1 MDWQSIAQTLQ
12 DSSLQVIQD
21 PQQVAKLSQ
30 DYFHFSPVLQEKL
43 GDCRGDLVVRARSE
57 ADVLTVA
64 QLCVREQIP
73 LTLRGAGTGNYGQ
86 CIPLRGGIILDLS
99 GLNRILRLEP
109 GLALAE
115 AGVKMGALERQAQTL
130 GWELRMAPS
139 TYRTATLGG
148 FISGGS
154 VGMGSI
160 NYGLISDAGNV
171 RSLRLVTLEDPPQIL
186 TLRGEEIQAVLHAY
200 GVNGAITQVELP
212 LAPLFPWAESII
224 AFPDLKPAAEFAQA
238 LSLSSGIVKK
248 QIAVQADPIPRYFS
262 ALQNYLPEG
271 QAVVFTI
278 TSDWDRP
285 ALVSLIRQHGG
296 TLTDYQLQSG
306 AQCRGLV
313 EFCWNHTTL
322 LARAVDPTLTYLQVF
337 YGDLERVLRLQAQLG
352 EEVMIH
358 LEWLRVGGNPTP
370 AGLPLVRYQSAER
383 LGEIIRL
390 HQEAGAVVANPH
402 AYTLEGGG
410 TGPLKPALLDLKRR
424 ADPFN
429 LLNPGKIEALL

>member
-1 MDWQSIAQTLQ
+1 MAT
-12 DSSLQVIQD
+12 
-21 PQQVAKLSQ
+21 
-30 DYFHFSPVLQEKL
+30 
-43 GDCRGDLVVRARSE
+43 
-57 ADVLTVA
+57 
-64 QLCVREQIP
+64 
-73 LTLRGAGTGNYGQ
+73 
-86 CIPLRGGIILDLS
+86 
-99 GLNRILRLEP
+99 
-109 GLALAE
+109 
-115 AGVKMGALERQAQTL
+115 LERQAQTL

-139 TYRTATLGG
+139 TCRTATLGG

-154 VGMGSI
+154 VGAGSI
-160 NYGLISDAGNV
+160 NYGFISDAGNV

-186 TLRGEEIQAVLHAY
+186 TLRGEETQAVLHAY
-200 GVNGAITQVELP
+200 GTNGVVTQVELP

-224 AFPDLKPAAEFAQA
+224 AFPGLKPAAEFSRA
-238 LSLSSGIVKK
+238 LSFSSGIVKK
-248 QIAVQADPIPRYFS
+248 QIAVHADPIPRYFS
-262 ALQNYLPEG
+262 ALQPYLPQG
-271 QAVVFTI
+271 GSIVFTI

-285 ALVSLIRQHGG
+285 ALADLIKRHGG
-296 TLTDYQLQSG
+296 TLTDYQPQSG
-306 AQCRGLV
+306 ADCRGLT

-337 YGDLERVLRLQAQLG
+337 YGDLERVLRLQEQFG

-358 LEWLRVGGNPTP
+358 LEWLRVAGNPAP

-383 LGEIIRL
+383 LAEIIRL

-410 TGPLKPALLDLKRR
+410 TGPLNPALLDLKRR

>member
-1 MDWQSIAQTLQ
+1 MDWQTIAQTLQ
-12 DSSLQVIQD
+12 DASLQVVQD
-21 PQQVAKLSQ
+21 PQQIFKLSQ
-30 DYFHFSPVLQEKL
+30 DYFHFSPILQEQL
-43 GDCRGDLVVRARSE
+43 GNRRGDLAVRARSE

-64 QLCVREQIP
+64 RLCVRERIP
-73 LTLRGAGTGNYGQ
+73 LTVRGAGTGNYGQ
-86 CIPLRGGIILDLS
+86 CIPLRGGIVLDLS

-109 GLALAE
+109 GSALVE
-115 AGVKMGALERQAQTL
+115 AGVKMGTLERQAQAL

-171 RSLRLVTLEDPPQIL
+171 RSVRLVTLEDPPQIL
-186 TLRGEEIQAVLHAY
+186 TLEGEDVQAVLHAY
-200 GVNGAITQVELP
+200 GTNGIITQVELP
-212 LAPLFPWAESII
+212 LAPLFPWAESVI
-224 AFPDLKPAAEFAQA
+224 AFPDFKPATEFAQA

-248 QIAVQADPIPRYFS
+248 QIAVHADPIPRYFS
-262 ALQNYLPEG
+262 ALQKYLPQG
-271 QAVVFTI
+271 NSMVFTL

-285 ALVSLIRQHGG
+285 ALVSLIQQHGG
-296 TLTDYQLQSG
+296 TLTDYQPQSG
-306 AQCRGLV
+306 GQCRGLV

-337 YGDLERVLRLQAQLG
+337 YGDLEQVFRFHDQFRD
-352 EEVMIH
+352 EVMIH

-390 HQEAGAVVANPH
+390 HQEGGAAVANPH

-410 TGPLKPALLDLKRR
+410 TGPVNPAILDLKRR

-429 LLNPGKIEALL
+429 LLNPGKIEAPL